1 MTNPGGRTRWR
12 ILRLDYLFGNIT
24 QVFCNNT
31 AYGVCHKSFNNF
43 HYRAFNL
50 KILELKVIFTCLIKV
65 TLRPN
70 FSHFNDAILNQ

>member
-1 MTNPGGRTRWR
+1 M
-12 ILRLDYLFGNIT
+12 LCY
-24 QVFCNNT
+24 NT
-31 AYGVCHKSFNNF
+31 AYGLCHKSFNNF